1 MKPKSIASLR
11 AKSSLQVLRAS
22 AILFASALSASAAD
36 FTWDGGGG
44 DNKATTAGNWAA
56 DITPTG
62 GARTYEWNASGT
74 AIDWDFSDGDGVAT
88 SVEYVIGGDRRVSS
102 QTILATAS
110 VIGGNMVFTFSRVD
124 SSETADVALKL
135 QTSTDLADWTTQPT
149 YTIGADTASS
159 TGGVVVAENGVAAD
173 TVTVTVPGAAK
184 KFARLNV
191 ITTP

>member
-22 AILFASALSASAAD
+22 AILFASAFSASAAD

-44 DNKATTAGNWAA
+44 DNKATTSGNWAA

-62 GARTYEWNASGT
+62 GAKTYEWNATSTSGT

-135 QTSTDLADWTTQPT
+135 QNSTDL
-149 YTIGADTASS
+149 
-159 TGGVVVAENGVAAD
+159 
-173 TVTVTVPGAAK
+173 
-184 KFARLNV
+184 